1 MATMPS
7 LGNKEEEKK
16 PNPAGR
22 PTEDGFTVGGNVP
35 NNVLVGKDIPNKG
48 TTPVTPTGG
57 NTEGKKDTDV
67 ILVSGNGTHSYSGNS
82 SGSTGSNPVQTAEQK
97 AETSLSDLMNRYS
110 AELREDYNYSANKMK
125 EERDAAL
132 RENYILQQQAKA
144 ALPEQMAAAGI
155 NGGARE
161 TSLADLIARY
171 QGNRNDI
178 QKEYMSSLGDLAQE
192 HQNKQ
197 AENAKGYND
206 RWLEYLLSLAEM
218 ENQKKYG
225 R

>member
-16 PNPAGR
+16 PNPAAR

-35 NNVLVGKDIPNKG
+35 NNVLAGKDIPNKV
-48 TTPVTPTGG
+48 TPPVTPTGG
-57 NTEGKKDTDV
+57 STEGKKDTDV
-67 ILVSGNGTHSYSGNS
+67 ILVSGNGTHSYSGTS
-82 SGSTGSNPVQTAEQK
+82 SGYPVQTAEQK

-197 AENAKGYND
+197 TENAKSYND

>member
-16 PNPAGR
+16 PNPAAR

-35 NNVLVGKDIPNKG
+35 NNVLAGKDIPNKS

-57 NTEGKKDTDV
+57 NTGGKKDTDV
-67 ILVSGNGTHSYSGNS
+67 ILVSGNGTHSYGGTS
-82 SGSTGSNPVQTAEQK
+82 STGANPVQTAEQK
-97 AETSLSDLMNRYS
+97 AETSLSNLMNRYS

-197 AENAKGYND
+197 AENAKSYND

>member
-1 MATMPS
+1 MPS

-16 PNPAGR
+16 FTTAVPA
-22 PTEDGFTVGGNVP
+22 EDGYSYSYAPVP
-35 NNVLVGKDIPNKG
+35 NKVGANAAANAVNNNP
-48 TTPVTPTGG
+48 PAGG
-57 NTEGKKDTDV
+57 NTGGKKDTDV
-67 ILVSGNGTHSYSGNS
+67 ILVGG
-82 SGSTGSNPVQTAEQK
+82 SGSQNWSSPTGSSAASGANPVQTAEQK

-197 AENAKGYND
+197 TENAKSYNEK
-206 RWLEYLLSLAEM
+206 WLEYLLSLAEM